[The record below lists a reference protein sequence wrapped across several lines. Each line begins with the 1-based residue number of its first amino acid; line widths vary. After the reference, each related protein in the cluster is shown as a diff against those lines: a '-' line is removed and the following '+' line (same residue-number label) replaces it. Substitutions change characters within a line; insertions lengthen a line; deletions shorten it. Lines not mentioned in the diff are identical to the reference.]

1 MDDKDYLERLR
12 IDRSTE
18 DRESPWPR
26 RLLLLGIAVVL
37 VGVAASWFFSGVGTP
52 EVDAATVAEAQAG
65 GPPAS
70 VLDASGYV
78 VARRK
83 ATVSSKVTGRL
94 AEVNLE
100 EGMSVSD
107 GQVLA
112 RLDDANASRALQLAQ
127 AREQAAQSALRE
139 I

>member
-12 IDRSTE
+12 IDRTRE
-18 DRESPWPR
+18 DHESPWPR
-26 RLLLLGIAVVL
+26 RFLLLGVAVVL
-37 VGVAASWFFSGVGTP
+37 VGVATWWFFSGAGAP
-52 EVDAATVAEAQAG
+52 EVEAATVAEAQTG

-94 AEVNLE
+94 VEVDLE
-100 EGMSVSD
+100 EGMSVRD
-107 GQVLA
+107 GQILA
-112 RLDDANASRALQLAQ
+112 RLDDANARQALQ
-127 AREQAAQSALRE
+127 
-139 I
+139 